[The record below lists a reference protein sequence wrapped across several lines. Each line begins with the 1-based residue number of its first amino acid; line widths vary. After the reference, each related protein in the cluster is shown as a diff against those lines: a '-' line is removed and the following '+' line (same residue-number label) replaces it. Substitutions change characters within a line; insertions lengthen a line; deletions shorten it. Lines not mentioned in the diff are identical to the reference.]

1 MDIKLINRGATGEL
15 IFVGRLDANS
25 APEAEEI
32 VKQMIERFD
41 TIVLNMEQLDYI
53 SSAGLRVIKII
64 HMGMKKK
71 NGELILTK
79 VQKMVM
85 EVFEMVGFAGLLK
98 FESPQSRRSA
108 TRRSR
113 SVRSAGSNC
122 SPGARS

>member
-1 MDIKLINRGATGEL
+1 MDIKLINRGTSGEL
-15 IFVGRLDANS
+15 ILIGRLDANS

-32 VKQMIERFD
+32 FKEMIERFD

-71 NGELILTK
+71 NGELVLTN

-98 FESPQSRRSA
+98 FE
-108 TRRSR
+108 
-113 SVRSAGSNC
+113 
-122 SPGARS
+122 

>member
-1 MDIKLINRGATGEL
+1 MDIKLINRGTSGEL
-15 IFVGRLDANS
+15 ILIGRLDANS

-32 VKQMIERFD
+32 FKDMIERFD

-71 NGELILTK
+71 NGELVLTK

-98 FESPQSRRSA
+98 FE
-108 TRRSR
+108 
-113 SVRSAGSNC
+113 
-122 SPGARS
+122 

>member
-85 EVFEMVGFAGLLK
+85 EVIERVGFAGLLK
-98 FESPQSRRSA
+98 CE
-108 TRRSR
+108 
-113 SVRSAGSNC
+113 
-122 SPGARS
+122 

>member
-1 MDIKLINRGATGEL
+1 MDIKLINRGAIGEL

-71 NGELILTK
+71 NGELKLIN

-85 EVFEMVGFAGLLK
+85 EVFEMVGFAGLLTI
-98 FESPQSRRSA
+98 E
-108 TRRSR
+108 
-113 SVRSAGSNC
+113 
-122 SPGARS
+122 

>member
-1 MDIKLINRGATGEL
+1 MDIKLINRGTSGEL
-15 IFVGRLDANS
+15 VLIGRLDANS

-32 VKQMIERFD
+32 FKEMIERFD

-71 NGELILTK
+71 NGELVLTK

-98 FESPQSRRSA
+98 FE
-108 TRRSR
+108 
-113 SVRSAGSNC
+113 
-122 SPGARS
+122 

>member
-1 MDIKLINRGATGEL
+1 MDIKLINRGTTGEL
-15 IFVGRLDANS
+15 ILIGRLDANS

-32 VKQMIERFD
+32 FKEMIERFD
-41 TIVLNMEQLDYI
+41 KIVLNMEQLDYI

-71 NGELILTK
+71 NGELVLTK

-98 FESPQSRRSA
+98 FE
-108 TRRSR
+108 
-113 SVRSAGSNC
+113 
-122 SPGARS
+122 

>member
-1 MDIKLINRGATGEL
+1 MDIKLINRGTVGEL
-15 IFVGRLDANS
+15 ILIGRLDANS

-32 VKQMIERFD
+32 FKEMIERFD

-98 FESPQSRRSA
+98 FE
-108 TRRSR
+108 
-113 SVRSAGSNC
+113 
-122 SPGARS
+122 

>member
-1 MDIKLINRGATGEL
+1 MDIKLVSRGTEGEL
-15 IFVGRLDANS
+15 ILVGRLDANS

-32 VKQMIERFD
+32 CRQVMERFD
-41 TIVLNMEQLDYI
+41 RVVLNLENLEYI

-71 NGELILTK
+71 DGELVLIN

-98 FESPQSRRSA
+98 FE
-108 TRRSR
+108 
-113 SVRSAGSNC
+113 
-122 SPGARS
+122 

>member
-53 SSAGLRVIKII
+53 SSAGLRVIKIL

-85 EVFEMVGFAGLLK
+85 EVFEMVGFAGLLR
-98 FESPQSRRSA
+98 FE
-108 TRRSR
+108 
-113 SVRSAGSNC
+113 
-122 SPGARS
+122 

>member
-1 MDIKLINRGATGEL
+1 MDIKLINRGTSGEL
-15 IFVGRLDANS
+15 VLIGRLDANS

-32 VKQMIERFD
+32 FKEMIERFD

-64 HMGMKKK
+64 HMGMRKK
-71 NGELILTK
+71 NGELVLTK

-98 FESPQSRRSA
+98 FE
-108 TRRSR
+108 
-113 SVRSAGSNC
+113 
-122 SPGARS
+122 

>member
-1 MDIKLINRGATGEL
+1 MDIKLINRGTSGEL
-15 IFVGRLDANS
+15 ILIGRLDANS

-32 VKQMIERFD
+32 FKDMIERFD
-41 TIVLNMEQLDYI
+41 KIVLNMEQLDYI

-71 NGELILTK
+71 NGELVLTK

-98 FESPQSRRSA
+98 FE
-108 TRRSR
+108 
-113 SVRSAGSNC
+113 
-122 SPGARS
+122 

>member
-1 MDIKLINRGATGEL
+1 MDIKLINRGTSGEL
-15 IFVGRLDANS
+15 VLIGRLDANT

-32 VKQMIERFD
+32 FKEMIERFD

-98 FESPQSRRSA
+98 FE
-108 TRRSR
+108 
-113 SVRSAGSNC
+113 
-122 SPGARS
+122 

>member
-1 MDIKLINRGATGEL
+1 MDIKLINRGTAGEL
-15 IFVGRLDANS
+15 ILIGRLDANS

-32 VKQMIERFD
+32 FKEMIERFD
-41 TIVLNMEQLDYI
+41 TIVLNMEHLDYI

-98 FESPQSRRSA
+98 FE
-108 TRRSR
+108 
-113 SVRSAGSNC
+113 
-122 SPGARS
+122 

>member
-1 MDIKLINRGATGEL
+1 MDIKLISRGTEGEL

-32 VKQMIERFD
+32 CRQIMERFD
-41 TIVLNMEQLDYI
+41 RVVLNLQQLDYV
-53 SSAGLRVIKII
+53 SSAGLRVIKIV

-71 NGELILTK
+71 NGELVLIN

-98 FESPQSRRSA
+98 FE
-108 TRRSR
+108 
-113 SVRSAGSNC
+113 
-122 SPGARS
+122 

>member
-1 MDIKLINRGATGEL
+1 
-15 IFVGRLDANS
+15 
-25 APEAEEI
+25 
-32 VKQMIERFD
+32 MIERFD

-85 EVFEMVGFAGLLK
+85 EVFEMVGFAGLLR
-98 FESPQSRRSA
+98 FE
-108 TRRSR
+108 
-113 SVRSAGSNC
+113 
-122 SPGARS
+122 

>member
-1 MDIKLINRGATGEL
+1 MDIKLINRGTSGEL
-15 IFVGRLDANS
+15 ILIGRLDANS

-32 VKQMIERFD
+32 FKEMIERFD

-98 FESPQSRRSA
+98 FE
-108 TRRSR
+108 
-113 SVRSAGSNC
+113 
-122 SPGARS
+122 

>member
-1 MDIKLINRGATGEL
+1 MDIKVINRGATGEL

-41 TIVLNMEQLDYI
+41 KIVLNMEQLDYI

-98 FESPQSRRSA
+98 FE
-108 TRRSR
+108 
-113 SVRSAGSNC
+113 
-122 SPGARS
+122 

>member
-1 MDIKLINRGATGEL
+1 MDIKLINRGTTGEL

-98 FESPQSRRSA
+98 FE
-108 TRRSR
+108 
-113 SVRSAGSNC
+113 
-122 SPGARS
+122 

>member
-1 MDIKLINRGATGEL
+1 MDIKLINRGTSGEL
-15 IFVGRLDANS
+15 VLIGRLDANS

-32 VKQMIERFD
+32 FKEMIERFD

-71 NGELILTK
+71 NGELILAK

-98 FESPQSRRSA
+98 FE
-108 TRRSR
+108 
-113 SVRSAGSNC
+113 
-122 SPGARS
+122 

>member
-1 MDIKLINRGATGEL
+1 MDIKLINRGTTGEL
-15 IFVGRLDANS
+15 ILIGRLDANS

-32 VKQMIERFD
+32 FKEMIERFD

-71 NGELILTK
+71 NGELKLIN

-85 EVFEMVGFAGLLK
+85 EVFEMVGFAGLLTI
-98 FESPQSRRSA
+98 E
-108 TRRSR
+108 
-113 SVRSAGSNC
+113 
-122 SPGARS
+122 